1 LAGIREEHEVQS
13 ENKGS
18 SVELQ
23 GWLFG
28 ILGMLIFSL
37 TLPMTRMAVESL
49 SPYFVASG
57 RSMLAAFVGLPI
69 LLITSQPRPTRLQW
83 KGLWLAGLGVIFGFP
98 VLMTVAMQFVPASH
112 GGVVLGI
119 LPLTTAIT
127 STILLRERPSFGFW
141 TCGVLGSTAVIIFS
155 LKEGGGSFQTGDW
168 LLFGAVIFASYGYV
182 KGAEISAQ
190 LGSWQTICWTLLS
203 WCPILIPTLWFSQ
216 DLPEEVSWS
225 SWIGF
230 IYVALFSQFLG
241 FFAWYKG
248 LAMGGV
254 ARVSQTQLLMPFF
267 VLFFSWL
274 ILGEPIGWETFL
286 FAGFVVGTVAIGKRM
301 VIQRKPSR
309 E

>member
-1 LAGIREEHEVQS
+1 MLS
-13 ENKGS
+13 ENKER
-18 SVELQ
+18 SVEFQ

-28 ILGMLIFSL
+28 MLGMLIFSL

-57 RSMLAAFVGLPI
+57 RAMLAALVGLPI

-98 VLMTVAMQFVPASH
+98 VLMTVAMQLVPASH

-127 STILLRERPSFGFW
+127 STILLRERPSVGFW
-141 TCGVLGSTAVIIFS
+141 ICGVFGSAAVIIFS
-155 LKEGGGSFQTGDW
+155 LREGGGSFQSGDW
-168 LLFGAVIFASYGYV
+168 LLFGAVISASYGYV
-182 KGAEISAQ
+182 KGAEMSAQ
-190 LGSWQTICWTLLS
+190 LGGWQTICWTLLS
-203 WCPILIPTLWFSQ
+203 WSPILLPATLWLSQ
-216 DLPEEVSWS
+216 DLPEEVAWS

-230 IYVALFSQFLG
+230 LYVALFSQFLG

-274 ILGEPIGWETFL
+274 LLGEAIGWETFL
-286 FAGFVVGTVAIGKRM
+286 FAGFVVATVAIGKRM
-301 VIQRKPSR
+301 AIRRQPN
-309 E
+309 ED